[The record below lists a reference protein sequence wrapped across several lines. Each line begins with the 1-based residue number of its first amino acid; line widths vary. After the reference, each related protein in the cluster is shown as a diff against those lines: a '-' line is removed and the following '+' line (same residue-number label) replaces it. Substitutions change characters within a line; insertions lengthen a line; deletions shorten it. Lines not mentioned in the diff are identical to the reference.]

1 MLEAEGTELEG
12 GEFGDWLL
20 LISHDIPGCVRCQH
34 PLKVMCSFHF
44 NLCVFEG
51 LSGVSGG
58 AGPAFVKL
66 LKGTFWTMFLDVTVT
81 NSNYFNQLK
90 GHSVVFGKNFFF
102 HLQIILSYQTK
113 WTNSLFSWPN
123 KQMSKQTDLEG
134 QESFKLFYFVYMWR
148 TLPPVKL
155 QTVFWGPYFPL
166 RTACL
171 FSYGKNG
178 HFWVRTITSL
188 ML

>member
-1 MLEAEGTELEG
+1 MLEAEGTDLEG

-81 NSNYFNQLK
+81 NSIYFNQLK

-102 HLQIILSYQTK
+102 TYRLFCLIRLNEQTLCFHDRINKWANKLTLKDKRVSNCFTLFICGGPCHLL
-113 WTNSLFSWPN
+113 
-123 KQMSKQTDLEG
+123 
-134 QESFKLFYFVYMWR
+134 SFKQYSGDLISLWEQLVYSVMEKMDISEFVL
-148 TLPPVKL
+148 LP
-155 QTVFWGPYFPL
+155 
-166 RTACL
+166 
-171 FSYGKNG
+171 
-178 HFWVRTITSL
+178 H
-188 ML
+188 